1 METIS
6 EGYLDNIKKEISDL
20 KIDLSKIEI
29 VSSDVVGVGKSTQI
43 NLEIEKNNKNYIF
56 FSYWR
61 RIV

>member
-6 EGYLDNIKKEISDL
+6 EGYLDNIEKEISDL